1 MLRVNDRVSPGRR
14 PALAAF
20 AALACGLVLL
30 RSFLPVWYEGFEF
43 DSDQAV
49 LGLMAKH
56 LSELRTFP
64 LFVYG
69 QHYILGVQ
77 SWLAAPV
84 FLLAGPTV
92 LALRLPLVFV
102 NIAIAVLVIVLLV
115 REAGLGPGLAFV
127 AALPFVLPTPM
138 VSTELLYALGY
149 SAEPLLYVLLL
160 WMFRRRA
167 IPFGIVLTIGFL
179 HREFTAY
186 ALPALAIVMA
196 LDGTLFTRQT
206 FDRLLTVVVV
216 FALIWV
222 GVEVAK
228 SRVDV
233 FGPSTGPVENAPLA
247 TQLESVAAHVCFDS
261 STFPARVGSL
271 WSDGLSALYG
281 AHRFALFEYGIN
293 SPSATGSPL
302 VTWLLAALAALAAV
316 RLFALRRS
324 APPPS
329 SAAFCVY
336 LAVVGLEAAVAYPF
350 ACDVVPGRPGV
361 MRYILLALF
370 IPIGCTAAYLRRET
384 VPALRALFLA
394 GIIGWTAFALRDHGA
409 TIVQQVAHP
418 EPYRQRVLANYL
430 VSRPVRFSR
439 AEYWDAYALDFL
451 TREQVVV
458 ASSGKLRVREYETLV
473 DLHKNEMAEITRGA
487 CKEGGT
493 VVDAWCVRR
502 PGLP

>member
-1 MLRVNDRVSPGRR
+1 MLRVNDRVSSGRR

-20 AALACGLVLL
+20 AALGCGLVLL

-92 LALRLPLVFV
+92 FALRLPLVFV

-160 WMFRRRA
+160 WVFRRRA

-186 ALPALAIVMA
+186 ALPALTIVMA

-216 FALIWV
+216 FALLWV

-233 FGPSTGPVENAPLA
+233 FGPSTGRVENAPLA
-247 TQLESVAAHVCFDS
+247 TQLESVAAHVCFDRA
-261 STFPARVGSL
+261 TFPARLGSL
-271 WSDGLSALYG
+271 WTDAASAFFG
-281 AHRFALFEYGIN
+281 ARRFTLFEYGIN
-293 SPSATGSPL
+293 SPVSTGSPM
-302 VTWLLAALAALAAV
+302 VAWLLAALAALVVV
-316 RLFALRRS
+316 RLVALRTS
-324 APPPS
+324 APLSAS
-329 SAAFCVY
+329 SSAFCVY
-336 LAVVGLEAAVAYPF
+336 LAIVGLEAAAAYPF

-361 MRYILLALF
+361 TRYLLLALF
-370 IPIGCTAAYLRRET
+370 IPVAAGAAYLRRET
-384 VPALRALFLA
+384 RPALKAVFVA
-394 GIIGWTAFALRDHGA
+394 GVVAWTAFAFRDHA
-409 TIVQQVAHP
+409 AAIARQVRSP
-418 EPYRQRVLANYL
+418 EAYRQRVLANYL
-430 VSRPVRFSR
+430 VSHAVKYSR

-458 ASSGKLRVREYETLV
+458 ASTGKLRVREYETIV
-473 DLHKNEMAEITRGA
+473 DAHRSKAVEIARGV
-487 CKEGGT
+487 CTEGGT
-493 VVDAWCVRR
+493 VVDAWC
-502 PGLP
+502 LK

>member
-1 MLRVNDRVSPGRR
+1 VNPANQRTATRVNL
-14 PALAAF
+14 ALASW
-20 AALACGLVLL
+20 AALAVALVLL
-30 RSFLPVWYEGFEF
+30 RSFLPTWYEGFEF

-56 LSELRTFP
+56 LSELRAFP

-92 LALRLPLVFV
+92 FALRLPLVLV
-102 NIAIAVLVIVLLV
+102 NVAIAVGVIVLLV
-115 REAGLGPGLAFV
+115 RETRLAPGVAFV

-160 WMFRRRA
+160 WVWRRRA

-186 ALPALAIVMA
+186 ALPALAVAMA
-196 LDGTLFTRQT
+196 LEGTLLTRQT
-206 FDRLLTVVVV
+206 FERVLTVVVV

-247 TQLESVAAHVCFDS
+247 TQLESVAAHVCFDPA
-261 STFPARVGSL
+261 TFPARVGSL
-271 WSDGLSALYG
+271 WNDAASALFG
-281 AHRFALFEYGIN
+281 ARRFTLFEYGIN
-293 SPSATGSPL
+293 SPVSTGSPI
-302 VTWLLAALAALAAV
+302 VAWLLVALAALVVV
-316 RLFALRRS
+316 RLAALRS
-324 APPPS
+324 APPSSS
-329 SAAFCVY
+329 SAFCLY
-336 LAVVGLEAAVAYPF
+336 LVIVGLEAAAAYPF

-361 MRYILLALF
+361 TRYILLALF
-370 IPIGCTAAYLRRET
+370 VPIGCGAAYLRRET
-384 VPALRALFLA
+384 VPALRAAFLA
-394 GIIGWTAFALRDHGA
+394 GVIAWTGFALGDHVTTVA
-409 TIVQQVAHP
+409 RHVAHP

-430 VSRPVRFSR
+430 VSHLVRYSR

-451 TREQVVV
+451 AREQVVV
-458 ASSGKLRVREYETLV
+458 ASSGKLRVREYERLV
-473 DLHKNEMAEITRGA
+473 DSHKTEAVEITRGA
-487 CKEGGT
+487 CKQAGV
-493 VVDAWCVRR
+493 VVDAWCLQRLNS
-502 PGLP
+502 P